1 LPLPA
6 TGLLTGARGG
16 GALAGSNKDEAAG
29 NLTIGPEKASDPAF
43 LEHLETQMGG
53 RKPITPDAEDLDEA
67 ARADT
72 IEEQANQYRLAQARK
87 MLRMY
92 SEWKAAQN

>member
-1 LPLPA
+1 MKQPSISPSDLKK
-6 TGLLTGARGG
+6 
-16 GALAGSNKDEAAG
+16 LA
-29 NLTIGPEKASDPAF
+29 DPAF
-43 LEHLETQMGG
+43 LEHLETRTGG

-92 SEWKAAQN
+92 TEWKAAQN